1 MLTISIM
8 SLTPDARGT
17 MYDIEKS
24 IGFLLAKAHQR
35 GWALFSEEIGR
46 YELTPPQFSVLAFLW
61 QLDGLTQTELS
72 EKTQIDRTTIG
83 GLLDRM
89 ARSNLLVRRP
99 HPQDRRAHLIY
110 LTDRGKALEPELT
123 SLANDVLQRFT
134 AGLSETDQQQLRSML
149 ETLRGERKDYA
160 TTAT

>member
-1 MLTISIM
+1 
-8 SLTPDARGT
+8 

-61 QLDGLTQTELS
+61 QQDGLTQTELS

-89 ARSNLLVRRP
+89 ARSNLLERRP
-99 HPQDRRAHLIY
+99 HPQDRRAHLVY
-110 LTDRGKALEPELT
+110 LTEHAKKLEPELT
-123 SLANDVLQRFT
+123 NLAHDVLNRFT
-134 AGLSETDQQQLRSML
+134 AGLSEKDKQQLRIML
-149 ETLRGERKDYA
+149 EILRGERKNDA
-160 TTAT
+160 STAA

>member
-1 MLTISIM
+1 
-8 SLTPDARGT
+8 

-61 QLDGLTQTELS
+61 QQDGLTQTELS

-89 ARSNLLVRRP
+89 ARSNLLERRP
-99 HPQDRRAHLIY
+99 HPQDRRAHLVY
-110 LTDRGKALEPELT
+110 LTEHAKKLEPELT
-123 SLANDVLQRFT
+123 NVAHDVLNRFT
-134 AGLSETDQQQLRSML
+134 AGLSEKDKQQLRIML
-149 ETLRGERKDYA
+149 EILRGERKNNA
-160 TTAT
+160 STAA

>member
-1 MLTISIM
+1 
-8 SLTPDARGT
+8 

-46 YELTPPQFSVLAFLW
+46 YDLTPPQFSVLAFLW
-61 QLDGLTQTELS
+61 QQDGLTQTELS
-72 EKTQIDRTTIG
+72 EKAQIDRTTIG

-89 ARSNLLVRRP
+89 ARSNLLERRP
-99 HPQDRRAHLIY
+99 HPLDRRAHLVY
-110 LTDRGKALEPELT
+110 LTEQGKSLEPELT
-123 SLANDVLQRFT
+123 SLANDVLRRFT
-134 AGLSETDQQQLRSML
+134 AGLSETDKQQLRSML

-160 TTAT
+160 TTAA

>member
-1 MLTISIM
+1 
-8 SLTPDARGT
+8 

-46 YELTPPQFSVLAFLW
+46 YDLTPPQFSVLAFLW
-61 QLDGLTQTELS
+61 QQDGLTQTELS
-72 EKTQIDRTTIG
+72 EKAQIDRTTIG

-89 ARSNLLVRRP
+89 ARANLLERRP
-99 HPQDRRAHLIY
+99 HPQDRRAHLVC
-110 LTDRGKALEPELT
+110 LTEQGKSLEPELT
-123 SLANDVLQRFT
+123 SLANEVLKRFT
-134 AGLSETDQQQLRSML
+134 AGLSETDKQQLRNML

-160 TTAT
+160 TTAA

>member
-1 MLTISIM
+1 
-8 SLTPDARGT
+8 

-46 YELTPPQFSVLAFLW
+46 YDLTPPQFSVLAFLW
-61 QLDGLTQTELS
+61 QQDGLTQTELS

-89 ARSNLLVRRP
+89 ARSNLLERRP
-99 HPQDRRAHLIY
+99 HPQDRRAHLVY
-110 LTDRGKALEPELT
+110 LTEQGKRLEPELT
-123 SLANDVLQRFT
+123 SLANQVLKRFT
-134 AGLSETDQQQLRSML
+134 AGLSETDKQQLRNML
-149 ETLRGERKDYA
+149 EILRGERKDNA
-160 TTAT
+160 TTAA